1 MKINFRNNKK
11 TWVQLTDGSVIH
23 VKFLLEKSYNKLDID
38 IKSHK
43 LWRFD
48 SKSTLEISATDKRI
62 LNFNKR
68 FNKKNNNK

>member
-11 TWVQLTDGSVIH
+11 RWLQLTDGSAVS
-23 VKFLLEKSYNKLDID
+23 VTFLLEKLYNKLDID
-38 IKSHK
+38 IKAHK

-48 SKSTLEISATDKRI
+48 TKNTSEISSTDKRI

-68 FNKKNNNK
+68 FNKNNNNR